1 MSLSKII
8 YLVHDILAR
17 DEEARNSDQRLL
29 CLVWMNMHPGCI
41 RSIEIKGETRP
52 KQGVTLK
59 DIVDVL
65 ENAETVRRTRQKLQ
79 NDLGLYPPTLVK
91 VIKARRFKEAT
102 IREWVNNKF
111 TEEQTKA
118 ILEIYML
125 AKNKSKV
132 DIEKVKRD
140 VKAKYHL
147 GV

>member
-1 MSLSKII
+1 MTLNKII
-8 YLVHDILAR
+8 YLVHDILAD
-17 DEEARNSDQRLL
+17 DEEARNNDARLM
-29 CLVWMNMHPGCI
+29 CLVWLNLHPSCI

-59 DIVDVL
+59 DIVEVL
-65 ENAETVRRTRQKLQ
+65 ENSETIRRTRQKLQ
-79 NDLGLYPPTLVK
+79 NDLGLYPPTLIK
-91 VIKARRFKEAT
+91 VIKGRRFKEMQ

-111 TEEQTKA
+111 TKEQTKA
-118 ILEIYML
+118 ILEVYML

-147 GV
+147 EL